1 MTKNNIIENFTEK
14 ERAEIEYE
22 AQNIRDTA
30 FGLANSIEN
39 LYEKYGIEMFKE
51 IIDYIKEK
59 ELEFERHN
67 NRGRK

>member
-1 MTKNNIIENFTEK
+1 MTKNNIIENLTEK